1 MTSAFRRGL
10 TWVLCLVAMAA
21 GSLAWTAGVFL
32 NTWADPAA
40 MTRVTRAVLAD
51 PEASQEVLAPVRSQ
65 VIGLIP
71 PELGIPPEQVDLALA
86 AVLANPAARDRIAD
100 AFVSPDGA
108 LRVAAASE
116 AFEDELARQQP
127 ALAPI
132 LAASTPQLAMPDLS
146 TATSARTAADTWVW
160 RLAVLSAVLFVISF
174 VLGDPRRTARRF
186 GYWAI
191 GIGILWVIGPF
202 VAAWLAPRVSSSLD
216 ATATVVVEEYTRPI
230 GPWALGLVIAGLVA
244 LSGSFL
250 VPAMGDDRDHRA
262 EEGRRRAPGPE
273 RRAAAPAGPA
283 AAAASAPT
291 RSTPRTPTPPPTAP
305 TRPVPVTTSN
315 GAPTQTMPVRP
326 TWAPDEPT
334 PPPDPATGEVDVWAA
349 YDSSAPDSS
358 RPD

>member
-1 MTSAFRRGL
+1 MTSAFRRSI
-10 TWVLCLVAMAA
+10 TWVLCLAAMAA

-32 NTWADPAA
+32 YTWADPAA
-40 MTRVTRAVLAD
+40 TIRVTQAVLAD
-51 PEASQEVLAPVRSQ
+51 PDASQEVLAPVRDQ

-71 PELGIPPEQVDLALA
+71 PELGVPPEQVDLALE
-86 AVLANPAARDRIAD
+86 AVLDDPAARARIAD

-108 LRVAAASE
+108 LRVSAASE
-116 AFEDELARQQP
+116 AFEAELARQQP
-127 ALAPI
+127 ALAP
-132 LAASTPQLAMPDLS
+132 LLESATPQLAMPDLA

-160 RLAVLSAVLFVISF
+160 RLAVLSAVLFVVSF

-191 GIGILWVIGPF
+191 GTGILWVIGPF

-250 VPAMGDDRDHRA
+250 VPSMRDVRD
-262 EEGRRRAPGPE
+262 ERFESDRRRAPGPE
-273 RRAAAPAGPA
+273 RRTAAAAPA
-283 AAAASAPT
+283 AAAAAAPARSAP
-291 RSTPRTPTPPPTAP
+291 PPAASPAPP
-305 TRPVPVTTSN
+305 TRPVPVATSN
-315 GAPTQTMPVRP
+315 GPPTQTMPIRP
-326 TWAPDEPT
+326 TWASGEPT
-334 PPPDPATGEVDVWAA
+334 PRPDPDNGEVDVWAA
-349 YDSSAPDSS
+349 YESSAPDSS

>member
-32 NTWADPAA
+32 HTWADPAA
-40 MTRVTRAVLAD
+40 TSRVTRAVLAD
-51 PEASQEVLAPVRSQ
+51 PEASQEVLAPVRAQ

-71 PELGIPPEQVDLALA
+71 PELGVPPEQVDLALA
-86 AVLANPAARDRIAD
+86 AVLDDPAARTRIAD
-100 AFVSPDGA
+100 AFVAPDGA
-108 LRVAAASE
+108 LAVSAASE
-116 AFEDELARQQP
+116 AFKAELARQQP

-132 LAASTPQLAMPDLS
+132 LESSTPQLDMPDLS

-160 RLAVLSAVLFVISF
+160 RLAVLSGVLFVISF

-191 GIGILWVIGPF
+191 GTGILWVIGPF
-202 VAAWLAPRVSSSLD
+202 VAAWLAPRVSNDLD
-216 ATATVVVEEYTRPI
+216 ATATVVVEEYMRPI

-250 VPAMGDDRDHRA
+250 IPGMRDDRDQRFD
-262 EEGRRRAPGPE
+262 ESRSRTPGPE
-273 RRAAAPAGPA
+273 RRAAAPAA
-283 AAAASAPT
+283 AAAASAPAA
-291 RSTPRTPTPPPTAP
+291 RSTTASPATAPP
-305 TRPVPVTTSN
+305 TRPVPVATSN
-315 GAPTQTMPVRP
+315 SAPTQTMPVRP
-326 TWAPDEPT
+326 TWAAGEPT
-334 PPPDPATGEVDVWAA
+334 PPRDPPTGDVDVWAA

>member
-40 MTRVTRAVLAD
+40 TARVTRAVLAD
-51 PEASQEVLAPVRSQ
+51 PEASQEVLAPVRAQ

-71 PELGIPPEQVDLALA
+71 PELGIPAEQVDLALA
-86 AVLANPAARDRIAD
+86 AVLDDPASRSRIAD
-100 AFVSPDGA
+100 AFVTPDGG
-108 LRVAAASE
+108 LTVSAASE
-116 AFEDELARQQP
+116 AFKAELARQQP

-132 LAASTPQLAMPDLS
+132 LESSTPQLDMPDLS

-160 RLAVLSAVLFVISF
+160 RLAVLSGALFVISF

-191 GIGILWVIGPF
+191 GTGILWVVGPF
-202 VAAWLAPRVSSSLD
+202 VAAWLAPRVSNDLD
-216 ATATVVVEEYTRPI
+216 ATATVVVEEYMRPI

-250 VPAMGDDRDHRA
+250 VPAMRDERSDRYDDA
-262 EEGRRRAPGPE
+262 RRVPE
-273 RRAAAPAGPA
+273 RRTAPAATAGR
-283 AAAASAPT
+283 AASAPAASA
-291 RSTPRTPTPPPTAP
+291 RPTAAAPTAEP
-305 TRPVPVTTSN
+305 TRPVPVATSN

-326 TWAPDEPT
+326 TRASGEP
-334 PPPDPATGEVDVWAA
+334 PRDPATGDVDVWAA